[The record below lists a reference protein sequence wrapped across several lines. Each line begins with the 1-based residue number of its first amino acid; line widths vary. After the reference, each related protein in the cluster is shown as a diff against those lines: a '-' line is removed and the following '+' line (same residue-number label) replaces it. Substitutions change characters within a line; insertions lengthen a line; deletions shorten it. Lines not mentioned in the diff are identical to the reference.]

1 MKDVLRT
8 LRDLQEIDEDL
19 FGVKGE
25 LKRLPAERDKRR
37 ATIDARLQRIKELE
51 SDILKLRMQVKEI
64 EDINKA
70 NRQRMMKLE
79 REAGN
84 TADQALLAAYSHEI
98 RSLKRE
104 NAEADDEGLK
114 LIERSDALE
123 AERDQLQAQVDDEET
138 TYAELAAN
146 VETEMAE
153 AERKREALDKQ
164 RQAAMGDGV
173 PPDVLHTYEKLLEA
187 REGMALA
194 ALEGRVCQGCFMNV
208 PANVAV
214 KLTRGREIVQC
225 PNCQRILYS
234 WE

>member
-1 MKDVLRT
+1 MRT

-19 FGVKGE
+19 FRVKGE

-37 ATIDARLQRIKELE
+37 AVIDARLQRMKEIDA
-51 SDILKLRMQVKEI
+51 DIFKLSLQVKEV
-64 EDINKA
+64 EDMTKA

-114 LIERSDALE
+114 LIERSDALQ
-123 AERDQLQAQVDDEET
+123 AERDAIQAQVDEEE
-138 TYAELAAN
+138 AAFAVLAAN
-146 VETEMAE
+146 VEAE
-153 AERKREALDKQ
+153 IAVAEQKREGLDARRKV
-164 RQAAMGDGV
+164 AMGDGV
-173 PPDVLHTYEKLLEA
+173 PPDVLTTYERMLEA

-194 ALEGRVCQGCFMNV
+194 ALESRVCQGCFMGV

-214 KLTRGREIVQC
+214 KLTRGRELVQC
-225 PNCQRILYS
+225 PNCQRILYT